1 MVRWTSTLRS
11 FYRYD
16 VSSHLVAVEDSEPL
30 AEWLEPSLTDTA
42 GRDPLGLNTITLDR
56 VLPDLIP
63 AILQIS
69 ERARY
74 FSIYPWM
81 LWQFA
86 ERRLPATAAELDR
99 FIRRRE
105 YELCLAMKL
114 CPHCDAVGAIGS
126 KNAGPRVTAGDD
138 PLDRGVSVQTAM
150 GGFGLY
156 YRSPLQALGAV
167 APAGTPLG
175 SDQIPTPIE
184 LLAQDRLARELA
196 EAFHASIEKTEYYRS
211 YERTA
216 DPIPLRV
223 MEELAE
229 QVCLCRLPYRTAER
243 DAIRRLL
250 FEPRTEEVVEE
261 CAARR
266 RAFALFLGEV
276 DANPDVAFED
286 GEFWRGLIA
295 RFRSRPNDDSVRG
308 RTVAAW
314 GALAMKE
321 CAQDALCSIWTDFCR
336 SGVVAQGLDG
346 MTSDELR
353 AMIERLATARELE
366 LGGTTLT
373 FAATDSTRELQD
385 RAVAAARELDWE
397 DVRAAAAAR
406 DSAAAGLV
414 ALLVFVA
421 WMPNPDA
428 VHPLWREIAARR
440 SEHQDGLLGLLS
452 LLRQFL
458 VDDPPVGE
466 LLTRT
471 VQRFLIGPHEAIAYS
486 KLPEAT
492 FRFYWEETGRFRFF
506 TPGSGGLDRF
516 RPSDDRRGPMASLSE
531 DLGLWVYE
539 EEADEAAL
547 TDDGH
552 AFVAGVLG

>member
-1 MVRWTSTLRS
+1 M
-11 FYRYD
+11 
-16 VSSHLVAVEDSEPL
+16 A
-30 AEWLEPSLTDTA
+30 DTA

-69 ERARY
+69 KRARY

-86 ERRLPATAAELDR
+86 ERRLAATPAELDR

-105 YELCLAMKL
+105 FELCLAMKL
-114 CPHCDAVGAIGS
+114 CPHCEVASAIGS
-126 KNAGPRVTAGDD
+126 KSAGPRVTAGDD
-138 PLDRGVSVQTAM
+138 PFDRCVSVQTAM

-175 SDQIPTPIE
+175 SDQTPTPIE
-184 LLAQDRLARELA
+184 VLAQDDLALELA
-196 EAFHASIEKTEYYRS
+196 ETFHSSIEGTEYYRS
-211 YERTA
+211 YERST
-216 DPIPLRV
+216 DPIPRQV

-229 QVCLCRLPYRTAER
+229 QVCLCRLPYKTVER
-243 DAIRRLL
+243 DAIRRLM
-250 FEPRTEEVVEE
+250 FEPRSGQVAEE

-266 RAFALFLGEV
+266 EAFALFLSQVE
-276 DANPDVAFED
+276 AHEEVAFED
-286 GEFWRGLIA
+286 GEFWRSLISC
-295 RFRSRPNDDSVRG
+295 FNDNPNDDSMRG

-314 GALAMKE
+314 AALAMKE

-336 SGVVAQGLDG
+336 SGVARQGLDG
-346 MTSDELR
+346 MTADELR
-353 AMIERLATARELE
+353 AMIERLATAPRLE
-366 LGGTTLT
+366 FGGTTLEV
-373 FAATDSTRELQD
+373 AATGSARELQD
-385 RAVAAARELDWE
+385 RAVAVAQELEWE
-397 DVRAAAAAR
+397 DLRAWAAAS

-414 ALLVFVA
+414 ALLVFA
-421 WMPNPDA
+421 ARMPDPDA
-428 VHPLWREIAARR
+428 VHPLWLEIAVRH
-440 SEHQDGLLGLLS
+440 SDHQDGLFGLLS

-458 VDDPPVGE
+458 DEDPSVGA

-471 VQRFLIGPHEAIAYS
+471 IQRFLIGPHEAIAYS

-506 TPGSGGLDRF
+506 TPGTGGLDRF
-516 RPSDDRRGPMASLSE
+516 QPSDDRRGPMASLSE
-531 DLGLWVYE
+531 DLGLWIYD
-539 EEADEAAL
+539 EEADEVAL
-547 TDDGH
+547 TEDGR
-552 AFVAGVLG
+552 AFIAGVFG

>member
-1 MVRWTSTLRS
+1 MT
-11 FYRYD
+11 
-16 VSSHLVAVEDSEPL
+16 SHLVVAERSEPLAL

-63 AILQIS
+63 GILQIS

-86 ERRLPATAAELDR
+86 ARRLAATETELDR

-105 YELCLAMKL
+105 FELCLAMKL
-114 CPHCDAVGAIGS
+114 CPHCEVVSAIGS
-126 KNAGPRVTAGDD
+126 RNAGPRVTAGED
-138 PLDRGVSVQTAM
+138 PFARGGVSVQTPM

-156 YRSPLQALGAV
+156 YRSPLEALGAV

-175 SDQIPTPIE
+175 PEKTPTPIE
-184 LLAQDRLARELA
+184 LLAQNDLAHELA
-196 EAFHASIEKTEYYRS
+196 ETFHDSIEGTEYYRS
-211 YERTA
+211 YERTS
-216 DPIPLRV
+216 DPIPRPVL
-223 MEELAE
+223 EELAE
-229 QVCLCRLPYRTAER
+229 QVCLCRLPYKMAER
-243 DAIRRLL
+243 DAIRQLM
-250 FEPRTEEVVEE
+250 FEPRSDETVEE
-261 CAARR
+261 CNARC
-266 RAFALFLGEV
+266 RAFALFLRLL
-276 DANPDVAFED
+276 DSNTRVAVED
-286 GEFWRGLIA
+286 GEFWRDLIA
-295 RFRSRPNDDSVRG
+295 RFRAQPNEDSVQG
-308 RTVAAW
+308 RTVATW

-321 CAQDALCSIWTDFCR
+321 CAQDALCSIWVDFCR
-336 SGVVAQGLDG
+336 SGVAEQGLDG
-346 MTSDELR
+346 MTPDELR
-353 AMIERLATARELE
+353 AMIERLATGPELE
-366 LGGTTLT
+366 LAGTALPI
-373 FAATDSTRELQD
+373 AAGDSAHEARD
-385 RAVAAARELDWE
+385 RAVQAAQDLDWE
-397 DVRAAAAAR
+397 EVRAWAAAS
-406 DSAAAGLV
+406 DSAIAGLV
-414 ALLVFVA
+414 ALLVFA
-421 WMPNPDA
+421 ARMPDPDA

-458 VDDPPVGE
+458 TDNPSVGT
-466 LLTRT
+466 LLARV

-531 DLGLWVYE
+531 DLGFWE
-539 EEADEAAL
+539 RGEQEDEARL
-547 TDDGH
+547 TDDGRT
-552 AFVAGVLG
+552 FVAGVLG